1 LDQVTKNKDIVKQAG
16 LKAVPVSLIF
26 KSGLLVG
33 EINGLL
39 SKKSLRG
46 KFDSMI
52 AAYSGMDT
60 ADIAARQLIRSR
72 NGASASGQGDLR
84 DAVCTFKPK
93 LFFPGRTFYPSRWNS
108 DFTGEAEGKRRG
120 LVRMSIYIYCPPL
133 KSTSCPCPRKSLRP
147 FETFSVARRCKK
159 EGASRH
165 ALLTSLAFILRNDD

>member
-1 LDQVTKNKDIVKQAG
+1 MTKNKDIVKQAG

-60 ADIAARQLIRSR
+60 ADIAARQVLRSR
-72 NGASASGQGDLR
+72 NGASASGQGDLS

-108 DFTGEAEGKRRG
+108 DFTGEAEGKRKG
-120 LVRMSIYIYCPPL
+120 LVRINMCTYTLPPTENHL
-133 KSTSCPCPRKSLRP
+133 LPLPTQLFAPLCVFFPCREAVQKRGS
-147 FETFSVARRCKK
+147 FETCP
-159 EGASRH
+159 
-165 ALLTSLAFILRNDD
+165 TSLAFILRNDD